1 MTIKN
6 TLPTTRK
13 TVREYEQ
20 AVKQAKEHYA
30 NALKLAKLGNQCLK
44 EIDDYLEPEFFSS
57 YRLPDVEKVNSE
69 IDRKAWRKLI
79 SVTGFSQIFDA
90 VAMDA
95 FDKALDNNPPE
106 FTEANALATI
116 ERLSADA
123 GMMFSRGLVSIF
135 KQLSGEYKSHSGF
148 KVKKK
153 MIVKNMVAW
162 HGVAHDKTGMINDL
176 DRVLCGLTSREYKPY
191 SLIGKLTDAIQNR
204 GGEYE
209 DNYMTCK
216 FFMNGNAHI
225 VIKDQGLIDRINDII
240 ADWYG
245 KGLAAA

>member
-1 MTIKN
+1 MNN
-6 TLPTTRK
+6 TLPATRK

-44 EIDDYLEPEFFSS
+44 EIGDYLEPEFFSS
-57 YRLPDVEKVNSE
+57 YHLPDIEKINSE
-69 IDRKAWRKLI
+69 IDRRAWRKLI

-123 GMMFSRGLVSIF
+123 GMMFNRGLVSIF
-135 KQLSGEYKSHSGF
+135 KRLSGEYKSHSAF
-148 KVKKK
+148 KVQKK
-153 MIVKNMVAW
+153 MIIKNLRGW
-162 HGVAHDKTGMINDL
+162 SGVAHDKTDMINDL

-191 SLIGKLTDAIQNR
+191 ELVGKLTEALLKHS
-204 GGEYE
+204 GEYE
-209 DNYMTCK
+209 DSYISCK

-240 ADWYG
+240 AGWYG
-245 KGLAAA
+245 KELAA

>member
-1 MTIKN
+1 MNN
-6 TLPTTRK
+6 TLPATRK

-30 NALKLAKLGNQCLK
+30 NAIKLARLGNQCLK
-44 EIDDYLEPEFFSS
+44 EIGEHLEPHFFSK
-57 YRLPDVEKVNSE
+57 YNLPETKEINKE
-69 IDRKAWRKLI
+69 IDRRAWRKLI
-79 SVTGFSQIFDA
+79 SVTGFSQLFDA

-123 GMMFSRGLVSIF
+123 NMMFSRGLVSIF
-135 KQLSGEYKSHSGF
+135 KRLSGEYKSHSAF
-148 KVKKK
+148 KVQKK
-153 MIVKNMVAW
+153 MIIKNLRGW
-162 HGVAHDKTGMINDL
+162 SGVAHDKTDMINDL
-176 DRVLCGLTSREYKPY
+176 DRVLCGLTSREFKPY
-191 SLIGKLTDAIQNR
+191 ELVGKLTEALQKHT
-204 GGEYE
+204 GEYE
-209 DNYMTCK
+209 DSYICCK

-245 KGLAAA
+245 RGLAA

>member
-1 MTIKN
+1 MNN
-6 TLPTTRK
+6 TLPAARK

-30 NALKLAKLGNQCLK
+30 NAIKLAKLGNQCLN
-44 EIDDYLEPEFFSS
+44 EIGEHLEPHFFSK
-57 YRLPDVEKVNSE
+57 YNLPEAENINSE

-135 KQLSGEYKSHSGF
+135 KRLSGEYKSHSAF
-148 KVKKK
+148 KVQKK
-153 MIVKNMVAW
+153 MIIKNLRGW
-162 HGVAHDKTGMINDL
+162 SGVAHDKTDMINDL

-191 SLIGKLTDAIQNR
+191 ALVGNLTNAIQKH

-209 DNYMTCK
+209 DSYISCK

-225 VIKDQGLIDRINDII
+225 VIKEQGLIDRINDII

-245 KGLAAA
+245 GGLAAA

>member
-1 MTIKN
+1 MNN
-6 TLPTTRK
+6 TLPATRK

-30 NALKLAKLGNQCLK
+30 NALKLAKFGNQCLK
-44 EIDDYLEPEFFSS
+44 EIGDYLEPEFF
-57 YRLPDVEKVNSE
+57 RDCHLPDIDKLNSE
-69 IDRKAWRKLI
+69 IDRKAWRKLM
-79 SVTGFSQIFDA
+79 SVTGFSNIFDA
-90 VAMDA
+90 VAMDD

-135 KQLSGEYKSHSGF
+135 KRLSGEYKSHSAF
-148 KVKKK
+148 KVQKK
-153 MIVKNMVAW
+153 MIIKNLRGW
-162 HGVAHDKTGMINDL
+162 SGVAHDKTDTINDL
-176 DRVLCGLTSREYKPY
+176 DRVLCGLTSREFKPY
-191 SLIGKLTDAIQNR
+191 ELVGKLTESLR
-204 GGEYE
+204 KHTGEYE
-209 DNYMTCK
+209 NIYISCK
-216 FFMNGNAHI
+216 FFKNGNAHI

>member
-1 MTIKN
+1 MNN
-6 TLPTTRK
+6 TLPATRK

-20 AVKQAKEHYA
+20 AVKKAKEHYA
-30 NALKLAKLGNQCLK
+30 NAIKLADLGNQCLQ
-44 EIDDYLEPEFFSS
+44 EIGERLEPHFFSK
-57 YRLPDVEKVNSE
+57 YNLPDIENINSE

-116 ERLSADA
+116 ERLSSDA

-135 KQLSGEYKSHSGF
+135 KRLSGEYKSHSAF
-148 KVKKK
+148 KVQKK
-153 MIVKNMVAW
+153 MIIKNLRW
-162 HGVAHDKTGMINDL
+162 WSGVAHDKTDMINDL

-191 SLIGKLTDAIQNR
+191 ALVGKLTD
-204 GGEYE
+204 
-209 DNYMTCK
+209 
-216 FFMNGNAHI
+216 
-225 VIKDQGLIDRINDII
+225 
-240 ADWYG
+240 
-245 KGLAAA
+245 